1 VEILTYILLAL
12 FFAILLGFNVWAARS
27 SSIAGVKQ
35 PTGARVLRLAN
46 TLLLAAALGI
56 VLWAI
61 LRS

>member
-1 VEILTYILLAL
+1 VEIVIYILLGL

-35 PTGARVLRLAN
+35 PTGARVLRLVN

-61 LRS
+61 VRG

>member
-1 VEILTYILLAL
+1 MEIVTYILLAL

-35 PTGARVLRLAN
+35 PVGARVLRLAN

-56 VLWAI
+56 VIWAI
-61 LRS
+61 LRG

>member
-1 VEILTYILLAL
+1 VEVLSYILLAL

-46 TLLLAAALGI
+46 TLLLVVALGI

-61 LRS
+61 FKG

>member
-1 VEILTYILLAL
+1 VEIVTYILLAL

-61 LRS
+61 FRG

>member
-1 VEILTYILLAL
+1 MEVPLYILLGL

-35 PTGARVLRLAN
+35 PVGARVLRLAN

-61 LRS
+61 VRG

>member
-1 VEILTYILLAL
+1 MEIVIYILLGL

-35 PTGARVLRLAN
+35 PTGARVLRLVN

-61 LRS
+61 VRG